1 MNFIRTGLREIGLKV
16 RRQRTRMILRH
27 EKRLLQKSEI
37 GLGREGTS
45 QAAHF
50 PELRN
55 EIVALK
61 KLEQEQKEVAIRIAQ
76 IEEGI
81 KNIETQRQTNIKE
94 QSDAMSKL
102 EAEKKPIL
110 QRRNDAKNAAEL
122 CEREVNAVERR
133 IQENDAADQE
143 LLKKLSELEAANP
156 PPSDLETQV
165 AGIAARRARLPDE
178 RAELVRAR
186 LGSADASRLAKEKL
200 ASADEELSAIEKNL
214 SKVRGDYEGRDK
226 GFADN
231 IKTQQDAVREAKQHH
246 QVVEERKNPA
256 YLNIGRHL
264 AAQGIAPPNAPH
276 LLEQVRKHH
285 AAVDQYQKHRAELAL
300 LSSQID
306 KQELRQFYFAVVSV
320 IVLVAIISPLVA
332 KSPRKRE
339 WLPQQTE
346 SILSINVDQFDHADS
361 LKRWQKDQ
369 PDAYQAVW
377 NGLIGPAARTPVLNL
392 SHDAVRITR
401 ATTVSDNSSVREF
414 ILIET
419 RGDLSNVVR
428 AVQGDKEFQK
438 RTISGLPVWEKP
450 DLALARVGP
459 ETLAIGTSS
468 EVDQLVRVRLGI
480 DVNLKITGQLFDRF
494 EALDR
499 ESALRLIS
507 RNPAELPRMYHP
519 IFAPELLENTQLLGL
534 ALNLQNPVKARLLL
548 KMKSPENAS
557 EFARNLHNEP
567 QKWLRLQDSSLMLYT
582 QPPDVS
588 RQAANLEI
596 RFNVPDDA
604 AQLLLQRIARTDAA
618 GTVAGGGN

>member
-1 MNFIRTGLREIGLKV
+1 
-16 RRQRTRMILRH
+16 MILRH
-27 EKRLLQKSEI
+27 EKRLLQRSEI
-37 GLGREGTS
+37 ALGREGTS
-45 QAAHF
+45 QAANF

-61 KLEQEQKEVAIRIAQ
+61 KLEQEQKEVALRIAQ

-81 KNIETQRQTNIKE
+81 KNIEAQRSANTKE

-110 QRRNDAKNAAEL
+110 QRRNDARNAAEL

-143 LLKKLSELEAANP
+143 LLKKLSELQAITP
-156 PPSDLETQV
+156 PPADLEAQV
-165 AGIAARRARLPDE
+165 AAIGARRSRLPDE

-186 LGSADASRLAKEKL
+186 LGSADASRLAKQKL
-200 ASADEELSAIEKNL
+200 ASAEEELAAIEKNIT
-214 SKVRGDYEGRDK
+214 KVRGEYEARDK

-231 IKTQQDAVREAKQHH
+231 IKTQQEAVKEAKQHH

-285 AAVDQYQKHRAELAL
+285 GAVDQYQKHTAELAL

-306 KQELRQFYFAVVSV
+306 KQELRQFYFSVVSV
-320 IVLVAIISPLVA
+320 IALLAIILPLVA

-346 SILSINVDQFDHADS
+346 SILSVNIDQFDHADA

-377 NGLIGPAARTPVLNL
+377 NGLIGPASRAPVLNL
-392 SHDAVRITR
+392 SRDAMRITR
-401 ATTVSDNSSVREF
+401 ATTISENASMREY

-419 RGDLSNVVR
+419 KAELSKVVR
-428 AVQGDKEFQK
+428 AVQGDKQFQR
-438 RTISGLPVWEKP
+438 RTISGLSVFEKP
-450 DLALARVGP
+450 DLAIARVGP
-459 ETLAIGTSS
+459 QTLAIGTSS
-468 EVDQLVRVRLGI
+468 EVDELVRVRLGI
-480 DVNLKITGQLFDRF
+480 DVDLKITGQLFDRF

-507 RNPAELPRMYHP
+507 RSPADLPRIYHP
-519 IFAPELLENTQLLGL
+519 IFAPELLESTQLLGL
-534 ALNLQNPVKARLLL
+534 ALNLQTPARARLLL
-548 KMKSPENAS
+548 KMMSPESAS

-567 QKWLRLQDSSLMLYT
+567 QKWLRMQDSNLVLCT
-582 QPPDVS
+582 QAPDVS
-588 RQAANLEI
+588 RQGANLEVH
-596 RFNVPDDA
+596 FNVPEDA
-604 AQLLLQRIARTDAA
+604 VQLLLQRIAKTDVA
-618 GTVAGGGN
+618 GTVAGGN

>member
-1 MNFIRTGLREIGLKV
+1 VSFIRTGLREIGLKV
-16 RRQRTRMILRH
+16 RRQRTRMVLRH
-27 EKRLLQKSEI
+27 EKRLLQKSQI
-37 GLGREGTS
+37 ALGREGTS
-45 QAAHF
+45 QAANF

-61 KLEQEQKEVAIRIAQ
+61 KLEQEQKEVALRIAQ

-81 KNIETQRQTNIKE
+81 KSIEAQRQDNAKE
-94 QSDAMSKL
+94 QGEAMSKL

-133 IQENDAADQE
+133 IQENEAADQE
-143 LLKKLSELEAANP
+143 LLKKLSDLQAANP
-156 PPSDLETQV
+156 PPADVEAQT
-165 AGIAARRARLPDE
+165 AGIGARRARLPDE
-178 RAELVRAR
+178 CAELVRAR

-200 ASADEELSAIEKNL
+200 ASADEELSAIDKNIA
-214 SKVRGDYEGRDK
+214 KVRGEYEARDK

-231 IKTQQDAVREAKQHH
+231 IKTQQDAVREAKQRH
-246 QVVEERKNPA
+246 QVVEEKKNPA

-264 AAQGIAPPNAPH
+264 AVQGIAPPNAPH
-276 LLEQVRKHH
+276 LLDQVRKHH
-285 AAVDQYQKHRAELAL
+285 GAVDQYEKHTADLAL

-306 KQELRQFYFAVVSV
+306 KQELRQFYFSLVSV
-320 IVLVAIISPLVA
+320 IALLAIILPLVA

-346 SILSINVDQFDHADS
+346 SILSINVDQFDHADA
-361 LKRWQKDQ
+361 LKRWQKEQ
-369 PDAYQAVW
+369 VDAYQAVW

-392 SHDAVRITR
+392 SRDALRITR
-401 ATTVSDNSSVREF
+401 ATTISDNSSVREF

-419 RGDLSNVVR
+419 RADLSKVIR
-428 AVQGDKEFQK
+428 AVQSDKEFQR
-438 RTISGLPVWEKP
+438 RTITGLPVWEKP

-459 ETLAIGTSS
+459 ETLAIGTST

-480 DVNLKITGQLFDRF
+480 DVDLKITGQLFDRF

-507 RNPAELPRMYHP
+507 RNPPDLPRMYHP
-519 IFAPELLENTQLLGL
+519 IFAPELLESTQLLGL

-557 EFARNLHNEP
+557 EFARTLHNEP
-567 QKWLRLQDSSLMLYT
+567 QKWLRLQDSNLMLFT

-588 RQAANLEI
+588 RQGANLEVH
-596 RFNVPDDA
+596 FNVPEYA
-604 AQLLLQRIARTDAA
+604 VQLLLQRIAKTDVG
-618 GTVAGGGN
+618 GTVAGGN

>member
-1 MNFIRTGLREIGLKV
+1 VSFIRTGLRELGLKV

-27 EKRLLQKSEI
+27 EKRLLQRSEI
-37 GLGREGTS
+37 ALGREGTS
-45 QAAHF
+45 QAANF

-61 KLEQEQKEVAIRIAQ
+61 KLEQEQKEVALRIAQ

-81 KNIETQRQTNIKE
+81 KNIEAQRSANAKE
-94 QSDAMSKL
+94 QTDAMSKL
-102 EAEKKPIL
+102 EAEKKPIV
-110 QRRNDAKNAAEL
+110 QRLNDAKNAAEL

-143 LLKKLSELEAANP
+143 LLKKLSDLQAVNP
-156 PPSDLETQV
+156 PPVDLESQV
-165 AGIAARRARLPDE
+165 AAIAARRARLPDE

-186 LGSADASRLAKEKL
+186 LGSAEASRLAKEKL
-200 ASADEELSAIEKNL
+200 ASAEEELSASEKNIA
-214 SKVRGDYEGRDK
+214 KVRGEYEARDK
-226 GFADN
+226 GFGDN
-231 IKTQQDAVREAKQHH
+231 IKTQQEAVREAKQHH

-285 AAVDQYQKHRAELAL
+285 AMVDQFQKHTAELAL

-306 KQELRQFYFAVVSV
+306 KQELRQFYFSV
-320 IVLVAIISPLVA
+320 ISIIALLAIILPLVA

-346 SILSINVDQFDHADS
+346 SILSVNIDQFDHADA

-377 NGLIGPAARTPVLNL
+377 NGLIGPASRTPVLNL
-392 SHDAVRITR
+392 SRDAVRITR
-401 ATTVSDNSSVREF
+401 ATTISDNASVREY

-419 RGDLSNVVR
+419 KAELSNVVR
-428 AVQGDKEFQK
+428 AIQADKEFQR
-438 RTISGLPVWEKP
+438 RTISGLWIWEKP
-450 DLALARVGP
+450 DLAIARVGP

-480 DVNLKITGQLFDRF
+480 DTDLKITGQLFDRF

-499 ESALRLIS
+499 ESGLRLIS
-507 RNPAELPRMYHP
+507 RNPADLPRTYHP
-519 IFAPELLENTQLLGL
+519 IFAPELLETTQLLGL
-534 ALNLQNPVKARLLL
+534 ALNLQTPAKARLLL
-548 KMKSPENAS
+548 KMKSPESAS
-557 EFARNLHNEP
+557 EFARTLHNEP
-567 QKWLRLQDSSLMLYT
+567 QKWLRLQDSNLVLFS
-582 QPPDVS
+582 QAPDIS
-588 RQAANLEI
+588 RQGANLEVH
-596 RFNVPDDA
+596 FNVPEGA
-604 AQLLLQRIARTDAA
+604 VQLLLQRIAKTDVA
-618 GTVAGGGN
+618 GAVAGGN

>member
-1 MNFIRTGLREIGLKV
+1 VSFIRTGLREIGLKV
-16 RRQRTRMILRH
+16 RRQRTRMVLRH
-27 EKRLLQKSEI
+27 EKRLLQKSQI
-37 GLGREGTS
+37 ALGREGTS
-45 QAAHF
+45 QAANF

-55 EIVALK
+55 EIVSLK
-61 KLEQEQKEVAIRIAQ
+61 KLEQEQKEVALRIAQ

-81 KNIETQRQTNIKE
+81 KSIEAQRQGNAKE
-94 QSDAMSKL
+94 QGEAMSKL
-102 EAEKKPIL
+102 EAEKKPIV

-133 IQENDAADQE
+133 IQENEAADQE
-143 LLKKLSELEAANP
+143 LLKKLSDLQAATPAPADLEAQ
-156 PPSDLETQV
+156 T
-165 AGIAARRARLPDE
+165 AGIGARRARLPDE

-200 ASADEELSAIEKNL
+200 ASAEEELSAIDKNIA
-214 SKVRGDYEGRDK
+214 KVRGEYEARDK

-246 QVVEERKNPA
+246 QVVEEKKNPA

-264 AAQGIAPPNAPH
+264 AVQGIAPPNAPH

-285 AAVDQYQKHRAELAL
+285 AAVDQYQKHTADLAL

-306 KQELRQFYFAVVSV
+306 KQELRQFYFSVVSV
-320 IVLVAIISPLVA
+320 IALLAIILPLVA

-346 SILSINVDQFDHADS
+346 SILSINIDQFDHADA
-361 LKRWQKDQ
+361 LKRWQKEQ
-369 PDAYQAVW
+369 ADAYQAVW

-392 SHDAVRITR
+392 SRDALRITR
-401 ATTVSDNSSVREF
+401 ATTISDNSSVREF

-419 RGDLSNVVR
+419 RADLSKVTR
-428 AVQGDKEFQK
+428 ALQSDKEFQR
-438 RTISGLPVWEKP
+438 RTITGLPVWEKP

-459 ETLAIGTSS
+459 ETLAIGTST

-480 DVNLKITGQLFDRF
+480 DVDLKITGQLFDRF

-507 RNPAELPRMYHP
+507 RNPPDLPRMYHP
-519 IFAPELLENTQLLGL
+519 IFAPELLESTQLLGL
-534 ALNLQNPVKARLLL
+534 ALNLQTPVKARLLL

-557 EFARNLHNEP
+557 EFARTLHNEP
-567 QKWLRLQDSSLMLYT
+567 QKWLRLQDSNLMLFT

-588 RQAANLEI
+588 RQAANLEVH
-596 RFNVPDDA
+596 FNVPDEA
-604 AQLLLQRIARTDAA
+604 VQLLLQRIAKTDAG
-618 GTVAGGGN
+618 GTVAGGN